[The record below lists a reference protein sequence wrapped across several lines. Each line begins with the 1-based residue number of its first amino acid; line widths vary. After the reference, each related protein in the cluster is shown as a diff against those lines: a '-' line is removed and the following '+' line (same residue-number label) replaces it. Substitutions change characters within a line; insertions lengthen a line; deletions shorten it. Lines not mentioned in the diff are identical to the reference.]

1 MQRTATTIVAWGVY
15 EFVVGATL
23 LLAPNVL
30 LGVLGLP
37 ATDEVWIR
45 LIGVMALVIGYF
57 FVQSARVGHVPFYLW
72 SMHVRIGVGLLI
84 TALVVAG
91 LGPPV
96 LLLFA
101 LLDVLGVTWTG
112 LTLRAETAAAT

>member
-1 MQRTATTIVAWGVY
+1 MQRTATTIVVWGVY
-15 EFVVGATL
+15 EFGVGATL

-45 LIGVMALVIGYF
+45 LIGVMAFVIGYF
-57 FVQSARVGHVPFYLW
+57 FVQSGRVGHVPFYSW
-72 SMHVRIGVGLLI
+72 STHVRIGVALLI
-84 TALVVAG
+84 ITLVVAG

-112 LTLRAETAAAT
+112 LTMRAETAVAT